1 MRYFNLLT
9 VILFLLKALGII
21 NIGWGLVFLPTIIS
35 VVSVLVLIIVAFIL
49 GWWLE

>member
-1 MRYFNLLT
+1 MKYFNLLT

-35 VVSVLVLIIVAFIL
+35 TLSILALIIFALII
-49 GWWLE
+49 GSKLE